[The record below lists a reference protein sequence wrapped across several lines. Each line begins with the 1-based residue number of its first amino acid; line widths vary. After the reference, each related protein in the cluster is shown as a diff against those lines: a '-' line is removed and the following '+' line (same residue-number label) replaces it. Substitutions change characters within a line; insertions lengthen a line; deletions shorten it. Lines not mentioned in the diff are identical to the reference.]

1 MRKSVIPCGC
11 YQFTTDHPQECI
23 KVPFLFICGDKMINF
38 HSKESS
44 TSFSYP
50 PRGWFLCFHLDFYS
64 TLYNKWIRA
73 LSPVTDSF
81 YDHSGWWDKEGASK
95 WMFAE
100 CCADNG
106 EGERWKI
113 LISPKYP
120 QQKAIIA
127 STLILALSHPGA
139 LFLLHG
145 RPTKRPKYHTGTRK
159 TQIITAELL
168 LTKSHKESVPFQ
180 VINLPEILIDGIL
193 YSFLNNKIRW
203 G

>member
-1 MRKSVIPCGC
+1 MDEKKCHSLWLLPVYHRPPTRMHKSAFC
-11 YQFTTDHPQECI
+11 
-23 KVPFLFICGDKMINF
+23 LFIRGDKMINF

-81 YDHSGWWDKEGASK
+81 YDHSGWWDKQGAST

-168 LTKSHKESVPFQ
+168 LAKSHKESVPSDKFTW
-180 VINLPEILIDGIL
+180 DS
-193 YSFLNNKIRW
+193 YRW
-203 G
+203 YFVQLFKW